1 MAQARLQIQIP
12 EYLTKRKIVLPMG
25 ILKTDNIGITQL
37 LQKRLTN
44 IILYHGF
51 AVHPARDSEKY
62 KMQEPKKE
70 KVMRQKEDKQRAL
83 AIYSFEGQP
92 RRG

>member
-25 ILKTDNIGITQL
+25 TLKTGNIGITQL
-37 LQKRLTN
+37 LQKRLTS

-51 AVHPARDSEKY
+51 AVHPA
-62 KMQEPKKE
+62 
-70 KVMRQKEDKQRAL
+70 
-83 AIYSFEGQP
+83 
-92 RRG
+92 